1 MKTLFSCLVA
11 LAASASAIAQT
22 TVPATPSLTIG
33 AEIKA
38 LRFDWEPV
46 ARASWYQLEYSAHRG
61 FPFDQRGDDIPGAVT
76 TARQRLPLHLYDWTY
91 ARYRLAACNSAG
103 CARSPEV
110 SVSSLR
116 RDVVGYF
123 KPAET
128 LIGQRFGADTDLSA
142 DGLNFAVAAP
152 GDFIASPGGP
162 RPGGAIYV
170 FRRVAGIWIQRA
182 RLVPRIPPFIE
193 GSNVMNVAISANG
206 NTVAVG
212 MPNFFHEEFDETSG
226 EVFVFRFNGSSW
238 VTTRLPA
245 IARRAFGRW
254 VGLNDAGDTLA
265 IARGDNQSPPVPRR
279 VDIYRLTNG
288 TWSPVR
294 SIGDRAGRTEFCDQ
308 GVLSADGSTVAE
320 SCMEGPVGSTPAR
333 HYVRTHS
340 GANWSTRADM
350 ALEMSVSSEFGY
362 GRGGIAI
369 DGAGNTVAAQ
379 IFVASGPNPQDGPSE
394 VHVFEREGGVYH
406 KEATLT
412 PGAWRA
418 NAQRNFYGQSLA
430 LSGDGE
436 DLAVGDAWDNGLGTG
451 PRAEPLIAGQARTG
465 AVYVYRYRQLPGDPG
480 DWWYLYN
487 MVKPNYHPDNAPYR
501 TFGTDVEY
509 DTSGVALLVGESG
522 ESSDA
527 EGISGGWNNIR
538 APGSGAAWLY

>member
-1 MKTLFSCLVA
+1 MKTIFLCVVA
-11 LAASASAIAQT
+11 FAASATAIAQT
-22 TVPATPSLTIG
+22 TVPATPSLTVG

-46 ARASWYQLEYSAHRG
+46 ARASWYQLEYQAHSG
-61 FPFDQRGDDIPGAVT
+61 FPYDQRGDDLPATVT
-76 TARQRLPLHLYDWTY
+76 TARHRLPLHLYDWTG

-128 LIGQRFGADTDLSA
+128 LIGLGFGADTDIA
-142 DGLNFAVAAP
+142 PDGLNFVSAAP
-152 GDFIASPGGP
+152 GDFIASSSGV
-162 RPGGAIYV
+162 RPGGAVYV
-170 FRRVAGIWIQRA
+170 FRRRAGIWIQRA

-193 GSNVMNVAISANG
+193 GSNVMKVSMSADA
-206 NTVAVG
+206 NTVALG
-212 MPNFFHEEFDETSG
+212 MPNFFHEEFDTRSG

-238 VTTRLPA
+238 VTTRIAA

-254 VGLNDAGDTLA
+254 VALNDAGDTLA
-265 IARGDNQSPPVPRR
+265 IARGDNLDPAVPRR
-279 VDIYRLTNG
+279 IDIYKLTNG
-288 TWSPVR
+288 AWNPVR
-294 SIGDRAGRTEFCDQ
+294 SIGDRPGHTEFCDE

-320 SCMEGPVGSTPAR
+320 SCEEGPVGTTPAR
-333 HYVRTHS
+333 VYVRTHS
-340 GANWSTRADM
+340 GTNWTTRVD
-350 ALEMSVSSEFGY
+350 LPLQMSVSSEFGY
-362 GRGGIAI
+362 GHRGIAI
-369 DGAGNTVAAQ
+369 DGTGRTIAAQ
-379 IFVASGPNPQDGPSE
+379 IYVANGPNSQDGPSE
-394 VHVFEREGGVYH
+394 VHVFERENGVYH
-406 KEATLT
+406 QEATLT

-418 NAQRNFYGQSLA
+418 NAQRSFYGQSIA

-465 AVYVYRYRQLPGDPG
+465 AVYVYRYRL

-487 MVKPNYHPDNAPYR
+487 MIKPNYHPGNAPYL

-509 DTSGVALLVGESG
+509 DGRGVVLLVGESG

-527 EGISGGWNNIR
+527 EGISGGWNNLR